1 MSAKKNRNGLSFA
14 AKLFIFIL
22 VFVLAAGAFFVLFPG
37 LVFVTGAELA
47 GPPAAGHDGFTA
59 GLTDRAVGQNINI
72 VLLGFD
78 RSEARDKRYSI
89 YRPDTIMVASINFR
103 KAEISLVSIP
113 RDSYVQI
120 HGTDI
125 YDKINHSYMYGYNRT
140 GEGDDPHKN
149 GLKTTIMTI
158 RDFLGGLPIH
168 DYIIVDMDGTE
179 AIIDSIGGLYY
190 EVEGEVRCSCAK
202 GGLLVEEGYQLLDG
216 EKFMHYVRNR
226 AGHQGGETGR
236 INRQQQI
243 MIALFDQLKSPAGI
257 TRVPVLYRAFNENV
271 ETKLNLPR
279 IAALGVASL
288 RVDLSEIETYVFS
301 GRGQLSYRSGQNIWY
316 LVIDEAER
324 VKIIK
329 EVFGI
334 DLAKRPQQSLPGP
347 VTPEPEELQPEPEP
361 EPEPEPTPEPEPET
375 GPEPEPEPEPGTEP
389 EPDPETGIEPED
401 ENAQDDE
408 PEPDEG
414 I

>member
-1 MSAKKNRNGLSFA
+1 MIAQKNRKGLSFA
-14 AKLFIFIL
+14 AKLFIFLL
-22 VFVLAAGAFFVLFPG
+22 VFVLAAGAFFAYLPG
-37 LVFVTGAELA
+37 LLFVTGAELA
-47 GPPAAGHDGFTA
+47 GPPAAGFSEEFTA
-59 GLTDRAVGQNINI
+59 GLIDRAVGQNINI

-103 KAEISLVSIP
+103 KAEVSLLSIP

-120 HGTDI
+120 HGTGI

-140 GEGDDPHKN
+140 GEGEDPHRS

-179 AIIDSIGGLYY
+179 AIIDSIGGIYY

-236 INRQQQI
+236 IKRQQQI
-243 MIALFDQLKSPAGI
+243 MIALLDQLKSPAGV
-257 TRVPVLYRAFNENV
+257 TRIPALYRALNDNV
-271 ETKLNLPR
+271 RTELNLLR
-279 IAALGVASL
+279 LGALGIAAL
-288 RVDLSEIETYVFS
+288 RVDLSEIDTYVFS
-301 GRGQLSYRSGQNIWY
+301 GRGQLSYQNGQNIWY

-324 VKIIK
+324 VNIIR
-329 EVFGI
+329 EVFGV

-361 EPEPEPTPEPEPET
+361 EPTPEPEPDPD
-375 GPEPEPEPEPGTEP
+375 PEPEPEPEPDTDP
-389 EPDPETGIEPED
+389 EPDPETEIEPED
-401 ENAQDDE
+401 ENAQDDD
-408 PEPDEG
+408 PEPDDG
-414 I
+414 T